1 MKKQQSRNHEKG
13 TMNKVV
19 DKSQSSEIKGEQNRP
34 MHNLKRWQLVSVPH
48 MEI

>member
-1 MKKQQSRNHEKG
+1 MGHLKKTPLMKKHQSRNHERG

-34 MHNLKRWQLVSVPH
+34 MHKLIVT
-48 MEI
+48 